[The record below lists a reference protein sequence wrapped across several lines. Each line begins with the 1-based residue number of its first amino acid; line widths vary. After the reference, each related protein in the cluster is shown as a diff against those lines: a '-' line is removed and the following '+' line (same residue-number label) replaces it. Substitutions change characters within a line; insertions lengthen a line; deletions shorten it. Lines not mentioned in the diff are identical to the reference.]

1 MEQLHWPLAVLS
13 RAIHFKNLSGASS
26 HVGLSQPQLSRLI
39 NQLEREL
46 DVILLDRASKRKSA
60 WTPAAFKLAEVY
72 TQSSRRLQYAIHEVV
87 ETQMPSQIHIGTLE
101 GLSPF
106 AVELVASLFQISK
119 LQAVHLDIFDQN
131 DLEEKFLNGDL
142 DVCLTSRVPGR
153 QKLKH
158 EFELGYQGFE
168 HVSSKNNFVVQ
179 SPYEHGREKR
189 RKGEAGDV
197 GSSNKLFMSNS
208 LALRRMWLTQY
219 GGNGDLPG
227 KVQKEKGK
235 NMLPVTLFAHE
246 LFNDSL
252 WKLLLEA
259 ARRLKLD

>member
-13 RAIHFKNLSGASS
+13 RAIHFKNLSGAST

-39 NQLEREL
+39 GQLEREL

-60 WTPAAFKLAEVY
+60 WTPAAFRLADVY
-72 TQSSRRLQYAIHEVV
+72 TQSTRRLQYAIHEVV

-101 GLSPF
+101 GLSHF
-106 AVELVASLFQISK
+106 GIELVHNLFQISK
-119 LQAVHLDIFDQN
+119 LQNVQLDIFDQN

-158 EFELGYQGFE
+158 QFELGYQSIEQISG
-168 HVSSKNNFVVQ
+168 VSKFLVQ
-179 SPYEHGREKR
+179 SPYEHGREK
-189 RKGEAGDV
+189 KKKAEPET
-197 GSSNKLFMSNS
+197 NKVFLSNS
-208 LALRRMWLTQY
+208 LALRRMWINNY
-219 GGNGDLPG
+219 GGIGALPG
-227 KVQKEKGK
+227 SVQKERGK
-235 NMLPVTLFAHE
+235 DLLSVTLFAHE

-259 ARRLKLD
+259 ARRLKVE